1 METAIENT
9 SNKVINNYKKVADD
23 YKKRGWD
30 KRNAVLDVFYSMVK
44 VGKTKESRTFFN
56 QVKARV
62 LQKTNTFQGIVQKDV
77 SYRNH
82 PHGL

>member
-1 METAIENT
+1 METTIENT
-9 SNKVINNYKKVADD
+9 SNEVINNYKKVADD

-44 VGKTKESRTFFN
+44 VGKTRESQRFFN
-56 QVKARV
+56 QVKATV
-62 LQKTNTFQGIVQKDV
+62 LKKTNTFQGAVQKDV

-82 PHGL
+82 PLGL

>member
-1 METAIENT
+1 MKTIIENT
-9 SNKVINNYKKVADD
+9 SNKIIDNYKKVADD

-44 VGKTKESRTFFN
+44 VGKTRESKIFFN

-62 LQKTNTFQGIVQKDV
+62 LQKTNTFQGMTKDMK
-77 SYRNH
+77 
-82 PHGL
+82 L

>member
-1 METAIENT
+1 METTIENT
-9 SNKVINNYKKVADD
+9 SNEVINNYKKVAND

-44 VGKTKESRTFFN
+44 VGKTRESQRFFN
-56 QVKARV
+56 QVKATV
-62 LQKTNTFQGIVQKDV
+62 LKKTNTFQGTVQKDV